1 MRDPSRIPI
10 IVDKLKEIWL
20 TQPDL
25 RFGQLT
31 YNIFSQIPHKRKKGQ
46 TELDMFYIEDAIFE
60 EHLDQVIAEDR
71 QN

>member
-10 IVDKLKEIWL
+10 IVEKLKEIWL
-20 TQPDL
+20 AQPDL

-31 YNIFSQIPHKRKKGQ
+31 YNIFSQIPNTRKKGQ
-46 TELDMFYIEDAIFE
+46 TQLDMFNIEDEVFE
-60 EHLDQVIAEDR
+60 KHLDWMIDADR

>member
-1 MRDPSRIPI
+1 MRDQERIHR

-20 TQPDL
+20 AQPDL

-31 YNIFSQIPHKRKKGQ
+31 YNIFSQIPNTRKKGQ
-46 TELDMFYIEDAIFE
+46 TELDMFNIEDSIFE
-60 EHLDQVIAEDR
+60 EHLDRIIVDDR